1 MPSEAPRTAE
11 LRTPEL
17 RTPELRRTDQ
27 RCLLH
32 SLHNASLQ
40 QQAHV
45 WSAGRGAVLIDSD
58 GREFLDA
65 LSGLWNVVVGHGRAE
80 LADAAAAQMQQ
91 LAYASSYAG
100 GTNPPSIAL
109 GERLAELSYP
119 GLDHFYFT
127 SGGAEANEAAFK
139 TARYFW
145 NVQGRPG
152 KYKIISR
159 QWGYH
164 GTTLAAMSAT
174 GISSYWPM
182 FEPRVPGFSQIASPY
197 PYRFQ
202 RPADVAADDPR
213 SQGELAADLLETAIL
228 QEGPENVAAFLG
240 EPVQGAGGVIVPPD
254 DYWPRIRAICDQYE
268 VLLIADEVIT
278 GFGRTGRWFGLE
290 RYGVRPDI
298 VSFAKAITSGY
309 FPLGGIA
316 VRQEIAR
323 AIAAG
328 SGPTAWMQA
337 YTYSGHPVGCAVAL
351 ANLNIIEREGLV
363 ARAGELGAYLL
374 KQLRTLEQH
383 PHVGEVRGLGLMT
396 AVELVADRASK
407 REFPAAD
414 QVGSR
419 VHAAAQARGLFTRL
433 RGDVFLIAPCFVT
446 TEAQLDRMVDILGAS
461 IQEVLGPG

>member
-1 MPSEAPRTAE
+1 MSSSPNAAPPNDLENSAQ
-11 LRTPEL
+11 LRQA
-17 RTPELRRTDQ
+17 DQ
-27 RCLLH
+27 RWLLH
-32 SLHNASLQ
+32 SLHNAPLQ
-40 QQAHV
+40 RQAHV
-45 WSAGRGAVLIDSD
+45 WTSGRGALLIDSQ
-58 GREFLDA
+58 GGEFLDA
-65 LSGLWNVVVGHGRAE
+65 LSGLWNVVVGHGRTE
-80 LADAAAAQMQQ
+80 LADAAAVQMKQ

-109 GERLAELSYP
+109 GERLAELIYP
-119 GLDHFYFT
+119 GLAHFYFT

-139 TARYFW
+139 TARYYW

-152 KYKIISR
+152 KCKIIGR

-182 FEPRVPGFSQIASPY
+182 FEPRVPGFLHIASPY

-202 RPADVAADDPR
+202 RPAEAAPDDPR
-213 SQGELAADLLETAIL
+213 TPGQMAADLLEAAIL
-228 QEGPENVAAFLG
+228 REGPETVAAFLG

-254 DYWPRIRAICDQYE
+254 DYWPRIRAICDKYD

-316 VRQEIAR
+316 VRDEIAT

-351 ANLNIIEREGLV
+351 ANLQIIEREGLV
-363 ARAGELGAYLL
+363 ARAAELGDYLL
-374 KQLRTLEQH
+374 KRLRTLERH
-383 PHVGEVRGLGLMT
+383 PHVGDVRGLGLMT
-396 AVELVADRASK
+396 AVELVADRTSK
-407 REFPAAD
+407 QEFPAAD
-414 QVGSR
+414 QVGPR
-419 VHAAAQARGLFTRL
+419 VHAAAQARGMFTRL

-446 TEAQLDRMVDILGAS
+446 TEAQLDRMVEILGAS
-461 IQEVLGPG
+461 IEEVLGPG